1 MRDVFSTS
9 PSVQQQ
15 AVRQLQTLNANA
27 FVICGLDGATG
38 FWNPMTTLPISRSLR
53 TAAKTIRGTS
63 RSEKDITAHAS
74 NRVIIVRPKFA
85 CCIAPNGRVEPK
97 AVEPLTLA
105 CHAAP
110 GGARPASTVRKHPG
124 SRALLPRSQSRTVGH
139 GLTAPE
145 PPQVEAE
152 ALCAPTGRR
161 LPRCGAPR
169 RDHRAGPVRTPTV
182 TPCAATAF
190 DPQESGARRTRA
202 SKFWRAPGSIGLT
215 R

>member
-1 MRDVFSTS
+1 MGD
-9 PSVQQQ
+9 
-15 AVRQLQTLNANA
+15 AA
-27 FVICGLDGATG
+27 FKTVTTGATVYVLG
-38 FWNPMTTLPISRSLR
+38 Q
-53 TAAKTIRGTS
+53 AAKAIFVDPIMEQR
-63 RSEKDITAHAS
+63 K
-74 NRVIIVRPKFA
+74 VIGE
-85 CCIAPNGRVEPK
+85 IAYN
-97 AVEPLTLA
+97 LMYLA
-105 CHAAP
+105 PWYANP

-139 GLTAPE
+139 GLNAPE

-182 TPCAATAF
+182 TPCDATAF